1 MPDDILD
8 AAQKAINDAAVGAK
22 SAPVSTDGT
31 QAVPPLPVEPP
42 PAPALA
48 TPPIPASTEQ
58 SEPPKHDETLV
69 PPVPPLM
76 DPSLDATKQAMM
88 NELLGSSTVAPASPS
103 SVPPQHSNG
112 NFAQKKKPHTGIILA
127 AIALLL
133 LTVPIAVFFVSQK
146 EGPIAELRS
155 RAGWDTVYQGCTLN
169 SCPSGYTCH
178 CQNGNACTY
187 TWCERDIESDC
198 DRWGR
203 EYCINGYNR
212 NAKTCCLPG
221 YTCGPDGIGCY
232 REGGGGDDNGDDD
245 TVEPT
250 PTASIVPVCQ
260 NIKIYKNGAQVTPS
274 TLLPGDVVTLA
285 VKGNLSP
292 TKSRFRI
299 NGGAWQE
306 TTTKNASNEYTLS
319 YTIPDGVP
327 DFVIEGEVFTN
338 GAWH

>member
-8 AAQKAINDAAVGAK
+8 AAQKAINEAATGAK
-22 SAPVSTDGT
+22 PPEPV
-31 QAVPPLPVEPP
+31 P
-42 PAPALA
+42 PAPSLPIEPQPTPVTTDQPPQA
-48 TPPIPASTEQ
+48 TVTQPESPKKEEVSASPLPP
-58 SEPPKHDETLV
+58 PP
-69 PPVPPLM
+69 PP

-88 NELLGSSTVAPASPS
+88 NELLGSSTVAPVAQPS
-103 SVPPQHSNG
+103 HTAPPSHSSG
-112 NFAQKKKPHTGIILA
+112 NIAQKKKPRTGIILA

-133 LTVPIAVFFVSQK
+133 LTVPIAVYFVSQN
-146 EGPIAELRS
+146 GPVAELRS

-187 TWCERDIESDC
+187 TWCEAGIEESC
-198 DRWGR
+198 RRQGR
-203 EYCINGYNR
+203 EYCTNGYNG

-221 YTCGPDGIGCY
+221 YHCGTDQNPGCF
-232 REGGGGDDNGDDD
+232 REGGDDNGDD
-245 TVEPT
+245 TVQ
-250 PTASIVPVCQ
+250 PTATPPTVPVCQ
-260 NIKIYKNGAQVTPS
+260 NIKAYKGGTQVTPS

-285 VKGNLSP
+285 VKGNLAP
-292 TKSRFRI
+292 TKARFRI

-306 TTTKNASNEYTLS
+306 TTTKNASNEFTLS

-327 DFVIEGEVFTN
+327 DFVIEGEVFTD